1 MTKKRD
7 NVLEMVG
14 KYSTLAMLLPS
25 AAFTGYIIG
34 YLLDKVFHT
43 SFLGVV
49 CLILGIIGGMIEVIR
64 TLLKD
69 TREP

>member
-1 MTKKRD
+1 MGEKRED
-7 NVLEMVG
+7 VLAAVG
-14 KYSTLAMLLPS
+14 KYASLAMVLPS

-34 YLLDKVFHT
+34 YLLDKAFHT

-49 CLILGIIGGMIEVIR
+49 LLILGIIGGLIEVIR

-69 TREP
+69 TKDS